1 MENKSGFKT
10 MEINRDTFL
19 VEWNENPSKILLNKL
34 LFLRKTLEKHPEILI
49 CTMGYKSL
57 LIQLNKKIK
66 NLEWWNQYLN
76 KVLLKIEKHK
86 NFEGKKWIIP
96 VCYENN
102 FAPDII
108 KLSKALKLD
117 VNELIHL
124 HSKNTYM
131 VYFLGFMPG
140 FPYLSG
146 LNPRLHYQR
155 KEKPKVNVPKGSVGI
170 GGKQTGIYTTDSP
183 GGWHIIG
190 STPINLFDSTTSPP
204 CFIKPGDIIS
214 FKKIDSD
221 TFRDI
226 EVKVKLGE
234 YKLTKND

>member
-1 MENKSGFKT
+1 MENKSGYKI
-10 MEINRDTFL
+10 MIINQDTFL
-19 VEWNENPSKILLNKL
+19 LEWNEKPSEILLSKL
-34 LFLRKTLEKHPEILI
+34 LFLRKTLERKPEVLL
-49 CTMGYKSL
+49 CRMGYRSL

-66 NLEWWNQYLN
+66 NLEYWNQYFN
-76 KVLLKIEKHK
+76 KILSKIEKHK
-86 NFEGKKWIIP
+86 KLQGKKWIIP

-124 HSKNTYM
+124 HSKNTYK
-131 VYFLGFMPG
+131 VYFIGFLPG

-146 LNPRLHYQR
+146 LDPRLHYQR
-155 KEKPKVNVPKGSVGI
+155 KAKPKLNVPKGSVAI

-190 STPINLFDSTTSPP
+190 FTPISLFNPKTSPP
-204 CFIKPGDIIS
+204 YFIKPGDTIC
-214 FKKIDSD
+214 FQKIDSNSLK
-221 TFRDI
+221 DI
-226 EVKVKLGE
+226 EIGLQRGDYNFFK
-234 YKLTKND
+234 

>member
-1 MENKSGFKT
+1 MENKSGFKIV
-10 MEINRDTFL
+10 EINQDTFL
-19 VEWNENPSKILLNKL
+19 VEWNEEPSEILLSKL
-34 LFLRKTLEKHPEILI
+34 LFLRKTLEKKPEVLV
-49 CTMGYKSL
+49 CRTGYRSL
-57 LIQLNKKIK
+57 LIQLNKKFT
-66 NLEWWNQYLN
+66 NLECWNQCLN
-76 KVLLKIEKHK
+76 KILSKIEKQK

-124 HSKNTYM
+124 HSKNTYK
-131 VYFLGFMPG
+131 VYFIGFLPG

-146 LNPRLHYQR
+146 LDPRLHYQR
-155 KEKPKVNVPKGSVGI
+155 KAKPKLNVPKGSVAI

-190 STPINLFDSTTSPP
+190 FTPISLFNPKTSPP
-204 CFIKPGDIIS
+204 CFIKPGDTIC
-214 FKKIDSD
+214 FQKIDSNSLK
-221 TFRDI
+221 DI
-226 EVKVKLGE
+226 EIGLQRGDYNFFK
-234 YKLTKND
+234 

>member
-19 VEWNENPSKILLNKL
+19 VEWNEKPSDILLNKL

-66 NLEWWNQYLN
+66 NLEWWNKYLN

-86 NFEGKKWIIP
+86 NFEEKKWIIP
-96 VCYENN
+96 VCYEND

-108 KLSKALKLD
+108 KLSKALKLE

-124 HSKNTYM
+124 HSKNTYK
-131 VYFLGFMPG
+131 VYFLGFLPG

-146 LNPRLHYQR
+146 LDPRLYYQR
-155 KEKPKVNVPKGSVGI
+155 KEKPKLNVPKGSVAI

-190 STPINLFDSTTSPP
+190 FTPINLFNPKISPP
-204 CFIKPGDIIS
+204 CFIKPGDTIS
-214 FKKIDSD
+214 FEKIDSNSLK
-221 TFRDI
+221 DI
-226 EVKVKLGE
+226 EIRLQRGD
-234 YKLTKND
+234 YKFF

>member
-1 MENKSGFKT
+1 MENKSGYKI
-10 MEINRDTFL
+10 MIINQDTFL
-19 VEWNENPSKILLNKL
+19 LEWNEEPSEILLSKL
-34 LFLRKTLEKHPEILI
+34 LFLRKTLEKKPEVLV
-49 CTMGYKSL
+49 CRTGYRSL
-57 LIQLNKKIK
+57 LIQLNKKFT
-66 NLEWWNQYLN
+66 NLECWNQCLN
-76 KVLLKIEKHK
+76 KILSKIEKQK

-124 HSKNTYM
+124 HSKNTYK
-131 VYFLGFMPG
+131 VYFIGFLPG

-146 LNPRLHYQR
+146 LDPRLHYQR
-155 KEKPKVNVPKGSVGI
+155 KAKPKLNVPKGSVAI

-190 STPINLFDSTTSPP
+190 FTPISLFNPKTSPP
-204 CFIKPGDIIS
+204 CFIKPGDTIC
-214 FKKIDSD
+214 FQKIDSNSLK
-221 TFRDI
+221 DI
-226 EVKVKLGE
+226 EIGLQRGDYNFFK
-234 YKLTKND
+234 